1 MARFV
6 GAFSLS
12 SDARRFFSPLT
23 FILLILLGV
32 HSAIVFAQSP
42 QSESGDHEQVAAY
55 WTTEPGWRTELQL
68 RNSLASEELTVT
80 PALRN
85 ADGAETALPAVS
97 IKPGEVVSLDLR
109 DVLMKSAPE
118 LVGSYGSVV
127 LRYRAPVSRAL
138 YAAVML
144 RVEGRPIAFHLD
156 ASFALTDWIRGSREG
171 IWWLKES
178 ASDYLILTNT
188 ANRKLDTGLVLYDS
202 RGKSW
207 RQNLSLSPRQ
217 TKRVSVR
224 TLLGQAGLS
233 GSYGGIEINVANGPG
248 YLKTTHFLF
257 DEIGGFAAMLKMFDG
272 NTGSTFAE
280 RSWGGV
286 KEWTTRA
293 PMLALTDPDP
303 AVGFPAGTTLQ
314 PKVLIRNTSGKTYIA
329 HVRFNWRSAVTTGKS
344 GPIEL
349 KFRPH
354 ETQVVDVA
362 ALQTQKLLPA
372 DAHWA
377 SVIISAPVQPDDLMA
392 VATSYD
398 HSGRYGAQTPFSD
411 QLTFHWEAGKWEVD
425 SMHDSLVTV
434 GNGGNKAVRAQLTI
448 LYNQGRERYQLEQT
462 LAPDEQM
469 WLDFGKL
476 IRDRVPDNV
485 GRTLPPDISYGTYSV
500 RELTDTY
507 GGNLYEGKVI
517 LDKTNGHAAYG
528 CAFCCGMN
536 SVKFT

>member
-1 MARFV
+1 
-6 GAFSLS
+6 
-12 SDARRFFSPLT
+12 
-23 FILLILLGV
+23 
-32 HSAIVFAQSP
+32 
-42 QSESGDHEQVAAY
+42 
-55 WTTEPGWRTELQL
+55 
-68 RNSLASEELTVT
+68 
-80 PALRN
+80 
-85 ADGAETALPAVS
+85 
-97 IKPGEVVSLDLR
+97 
-109 DVLMKSAPE
+109 
-118 LVGSYGSVV
+118 
-127 LRYRAPVSRAL
+127 
-138 YAAVML
+138 
-144 RVEGRPIAFHLD
+144 
-156 ASFALTDWIRGSREG
+156 
-171 IWWLKES
+171 
-178 ASDYLILTNT
+178 
-188 ANRKLDTGLVLYDS
+188 
-202 RGKSW
+202 
-207 RQNLSLSPRQ
+207 
-217 TKRVSVR
+217 
-224 TLLGQAGLS
+224 
-233 GSYGGIEINVANGPG
+233 
-248 YLKTTHFLF
+248 
-257 DEIGGFAAMLKMFDG
+257 
-272 NTGSTFAE
+272 
-280 RSWGGV
+280 
-286 KEWTTRA
+286 
-293 PMLALTDPDP
+293 MLALTDPDP

-314 PKVLIRNTSGKTYIA
+314 PKVLIRNTSAKTYTA

-344 GPIEL
+344 APIEL

-377 SVIISAPVQPDDLMA
+377 SVIISAPVQPDDLRA

-425 SMHDSLVTV
+425 SMHNSLVTV

-448 LYNQGRERYQLEQT
+448 LYNQGKERYQLEQT

-476 IRDRVPDNV
+476 IRERVADKD

-536 SVKFT
+536 SVKFTDDPINIAFLDTQAQQVLGNDVCDNNWYDITAAFSGWGTGNSSIATANGKQIHGVTAGTTTDLASSDIVPYGHEHEPPDGCPVHQWNNTGGTNVCDFTITPASVTSKDCTNGTKQTNGFATQFVPDQSQCIKIYKGTGTCSATADYNVEIATGSPTCSFSTLVPPSASVDYFSGPKRDDGTAGVINMNFSVDFIGKTPSHSDPATVACP